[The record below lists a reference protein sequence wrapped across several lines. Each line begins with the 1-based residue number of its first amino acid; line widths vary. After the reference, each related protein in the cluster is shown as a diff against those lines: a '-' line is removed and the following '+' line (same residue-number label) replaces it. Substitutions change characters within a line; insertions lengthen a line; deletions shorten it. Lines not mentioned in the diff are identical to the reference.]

1 MGNDIDALSALL
13 TAQEAH
19 LRALNALLE
28 EERAGLPS
36 LSATPLERLERLRE
50 AKLHQ
55 LALLERDEQARRE
68 LLRSLGYPHGD
79 RTDTDAC
86 VALFGLEPQ
95 WRRLLAELER
105 ARRLTAQLAGLLEE
119 LSDFNAHRLAW
130 AQRQQGASLYDARGR
145 RSTMPQPNG
154 GQPSK

>member
-1 MGNDIDALSALL
+1 MDNDIDALSALL
-13 TAQEAH
+13 TAQETD

-36 LSATPLERLERLRE
+36 LSATPLEHFERLRE
-50 AKLHQ
+50 AKVHQ
-55 LALLERDEQARRE
+55 LAKLERNEQARRA
-68 LLRSLGYPHGD
+68 LLRSQGYPHGD

-105 ARRLTAQLAGLLEE
+105 ARRLNAQLAGLVEE

-130 AQRQQGASLYDARGR
+130 AQRQHGESLYDAHGR
-145 RSTMPQPNG
+145 RSTMPPPNSG
-154 GQPSK
+154 EPNR